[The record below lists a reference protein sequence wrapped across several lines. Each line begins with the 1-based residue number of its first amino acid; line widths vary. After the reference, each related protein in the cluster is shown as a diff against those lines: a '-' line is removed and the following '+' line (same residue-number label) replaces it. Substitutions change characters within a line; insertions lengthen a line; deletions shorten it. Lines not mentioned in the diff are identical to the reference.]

1 MQKIAKQNPKY
12 YSKLS
17 SGPFAWKSINESWGQ
32 KVKPCSKFFPNP
44 DDELA
49 KKELRN
55 QESFQTKLFQL
66 NGNGWKFLKYADE
79 LNRDIC
85 DLEAEM
91 ETAEMVADMAGGDG
105 AEAGEIAEMEAADQ
119 AEASM
124 ENI

>member
-1 MQKIAKQNPKY
+1 MYLRLQKIAKQNPKY

-55 QESFQTKLFQL
+55 QESFQTKLCMFSTVERQL
-66 NGNGWKFLKYADE
+66 LKV
-79 LNRDIC
+79 LK
-85 DLEAEM
+85 
-91 ETAEMVADMAGGDG
+91 
-105 AEAGEIAEMEAADQ
+105 
-119 AEASM
+119 SM
-124 ENI
+124 PMN